1 MELWQRKSGGLH
13 MVVSGE
19 RSQGFR
25 WKNSSRS
32 VVATDGAQWLIIEPG
47 FLHRSRDGLE
57 SYHMESEKRAKR
69 LCSHSELEEWWKTD
83 VAGKQCCTSILLGSH
98 WHTLPQR
105 AGDTGRGRQRN
116 NKHRKHRGTVTQGH
130 KLRDSHTRQ
139 YTIWWERKNIYIW
152 IWCIFI
158 TCLLFCCCCYFVG
171 AITLSTCTYCVLY
184 SQQLQRSKAQQ
195 IRDRAPA
202 FSKTHNA
209 CGIQKKKKNWRLLH
223 VLATSFNW
231 KMFVR
236 IYALNNQK
244 QTKKLFF

>member
-1 MELWQRKSGGLH
+1 

-19 RSQGFR
+19 RNHGVR
-25 WKNSSRS
+25 WKNSSGS

-83 VAGKQCCTSILLGSH
+83 VAGKQGCTSCILLGSH

-105 AGDTGRGRQRN
+105 AGDTGRDRQRN

-130 KLRDSHTRQ
+130 KLRDSPTWQ
-139 YTIWWERKNIYIW
+139 YTIWWERIYI
-152 IWCIFI
+152 CIFI
-158 TCLLFCCCCYFVG
+158 TCLLFCCSCYFAG
-171 AITLSTCTYCVLY
+171 AITPSACTYCILY

-202 FSKTHNA
+202 FSKRHNA
-209 CGIQKKKKNWRLLH
+209 CGIR
-223 VLATSFNW
+223 
-231 KMFVR
+231 
-236 IYALNNQK
+236 
-244 QTKKLFF
+244 